1 MARFACRWPGL
12 AACVYG
18 LHIEVYFQDTRLMI
32 LIKAREKSAVKCLS
46 GQVYPKS
53 PYSTSV
59 SD

>member
-1 MARFACRWPGL
+1 VARFACRWPGL

-53 PYSTSV
+53 PY
-59 SD
+59 